1 MTAPLRAS
9 IVALLVGCAGAACTS
24 TRAATPIDR
33 PALEVPPPPPRV
45 VVPLPPP
52 QPQLEP
58 VENLGP
64 GAPIPSVPKPRAQ
77 RDNATQKP
85 EPKPED
91 PKPVDPIPVA
101 PPAQEPAA
109 TPQLRL
115 PDSSGSPQV
124 SQIEQTIKRAQD
136 ILATVKFEPLS
147 AAAKKAYRESQ
158 MFAEQSLDALKNNNL
173 ALAREFAEKAER
185 LAKGLQGR

>member
-9 IVALLVGCAGAACTS
+9 IVALLIGCAAAACTS
-24 TRAATPIDR
+24 TRAATPVDR

-58 VENLGP
+58 VENIGP
-64 GAPIPSVPKPRAQ
+64 GTPIPSVPKARPQ
-77 RDNATQKP
+77 RENATQKP
-85 EPKPED
+85 EQKPED

-101 PPAQEPAA
+101 PPAQEPAS

-115 PDSSGSPQV
+115 PENSGSPQV
-124 SQIEQTIKRAQD
+124 SQINETIARARSLLGGVSFQ
-136 ILATVKFEPLS
+136 PLS
-147 AAAKKAYRESQ
+147 AAAKKAYNESKL
-158 MFAEQSLDALKNNNL
+158 FADQAEEELKKNNL
-173 ALAREFAEKAER
+173 AIAKEFADKAER

>member
-9 IVALLVGCAGAACTS
+9 IVALLVGFAGTACTT
-24 TRAATPIDR
+24 TRAATPVER

-45 VVPLPPP
+45 VAPQPAP

-58 VENLGP
+58 VENIGP
-64 GAPIPSVPKPRAQ
+64 GTPIPSVPKTRPQ
-77 RDNATQKP
+77 RDNSTQKP
-85 EPKPED
+85 DPKPEE

-109 TPQLRL
+109 APQLRL
-115 PDSSGSPQV
+115 PENSGSPQV
-124 SQIEQTIKRAQD
+124 SQITDTIGRAKY
-136 ILATVKFEPLS
+136 ILSKVNFEPLS
-147 AAAKKAYRESQ
+147 PAAKKAYKESE
-158 MFAEQSLDALKNNNL
+158 MFADQALDALKNNNL
-173 ALAREFAEKAER
+173 ALAREFADKAER

>member
-9 IVALLVGCAGAACTS
+9 IVALLVGLAGAACTT
-24 TRAATPIDR
+24 TRAATPVER

-45 VVPLPPP
+45 VVPQPPP

-58 VENLGP
+58 VGNLGP
-64 GAPIPSVPKPRAQ
+64 GAPIPQLPKARPQ
-77 RDNATQKP
+77 RDNSTQKP
-85 EPKPED
+85 EAKPED

-109 TPQLRL
+109 APQLRL
-115 PDSSGSPQV
+115 PESSGSPQV
-124 SQIEQTIKRAQD
+124 SQITDTIARSKNM
-136 ILATVKFEPLS
+136 LGTVKFEPLS

-158 MFAEQSLDALKNNNL
+158 MFADQAEDALKNNNL